1 MHFAQSLAEHIA
13 SVAYMQPA
21 YSSDVANRRN
31 YRINRQLR
39 LIELVAEAGG
49 PTRLMELSGVTDT
62 HIIACVKGRRDVGDD
77 MAAALENAM
86 DKDPDWMDTPPSP
99 LQGVN
104 TAQAHSLSLA
114 PVVLPP
120 ALSWEATMKSERL
133 PPQFRV
139 AMPDEA
145 LEGLPAGTILLF
157 SCEEMPTIGSGVL
170 VEDAT
175 GRRYVRRYAEG
186 NGGRWVAQA
195 TRSAYITLDSERD
208 GLKLLAVMTGRMSGA
223 V

>member
-1 MHFAQSLAEHIA
+1 
-13 SVAYMQPA
+13 
-21 YSSDVANRRN
+21 VANRRN

-39 LIELVAEAGG
+39 LIELVAAAGG
-49 PTRLMELSGVTDT
+49 PTKLMERTGVTDT
-62 HIIACVKGRRDVGDD
+62 HIIACVKGRRDVGDE
-77 MAAALENAM
+77 MAAALEAGM
-86 DKDPDWMDTPPSP
+86 DKPDDWMDTPPSP
-99 LQGVN
+99 LQGGD
-104 TAQAHSLSLA
+104 AEQAHLMSLA

-120 ALSWEATMKSERL
+120 ELSWEATMKSDRL

-145 LEGLPAGTILLF
+145 LDGLPAGTILLF
-157 SCEEMPTIGSGVL
+157 SCEEKPTIGAGVL

-186 NGGRWVAQA
+186 TGGRWLAQA
-195 TRSAYITLDSERD
+195 TRSAYLTLDSERD
-208 GLKLLAVMTGRMSGA
+208 GLKLLAVMTGRMSGT